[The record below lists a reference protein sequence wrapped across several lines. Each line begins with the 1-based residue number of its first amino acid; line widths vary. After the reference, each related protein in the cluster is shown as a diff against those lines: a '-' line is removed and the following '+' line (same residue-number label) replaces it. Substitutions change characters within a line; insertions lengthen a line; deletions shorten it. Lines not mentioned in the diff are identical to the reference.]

1 MTAGNDLLRSLD
13 TSRRVD
19 HPASFESV
27 SEALDWLARVYR
39 KDLWTDADCVVQVWL
54 EKDAL
59 TGVLSPVTHKYGA
72 HRGAALARLLG
83 AGVVRLPIHRV
94 NANNGD

>member
-1 MTAGNDLLRSLD
+1 MENAM
-13 TSRRVD
+13 
-19 HPASFESV
+19 

-39 KDLWTDADCVVQVWL
+39 KDLWTDADCVVQVRL

-72 HRGAALARLLG
+72 HRGTAYRAVARRG
-83 AGVVRLPIHRV
+83 RRETA
-94 NANNGD
+94 DTSE

>member
-1 MTAGNDLLRSLD
+1 MCRSKRLPRSL
-13 TSRRVD
+13 
-19 HPASFESV
+19 

-39 KDLWTDADCVVQVWL
+39 KDLWTDADCAVQVWL

-72 HRGAALARLLG
+72 HRGAAYRAVARG
-83 AGVVRLPIHRV
+83 GRRETA
-94 NANNGD
+94 DTSE